1 MGFILSNLTSRT
13 NFLDH
18 VAIDHVA
25 IDHVAIDH
33 VQLKLVND
41 SMHFLLVLIKWAEEA
56 PFSSSYSY

>member
-1 MGFILSNLTSRT
+1 MGFVLSNLTSRT

-41 SMHFLLVLIKWAEEA
+41 SMLVNKVG
-56 PFSSSYSY
+56 

>member
-1 MGFILSNLTSRT
+1 MGFVLSNLTSRT

-41 SMHFLLVLIKWAEEA
+41 SMLREEA